1 MVVALIVPFTSNV
14 YYGFYV
20 PIPTFIE
27 SPYSSVILTFDATK
41 FRGYKVEVVL
51 SID

>member
-14 YYGFYV
+14 YYGSNV

-27 SPYSSVILTFDATK
+27 SPCSSVILTFDATK